1 MTNDVEE
8 ETVYVVSRSGN
19 GGRNHVHT
27 DPDCQ
32 YLQRAKNVFEK
43 PRDVVD
49 IDRLCRVCS
58 GDHSPLENEGPDD
71 DPNATRELL
80 SSTAPEEI
88 GLSPIGERDGLGGDR
103 A

>member
-1 MTNDVEE
+1 MTDSDE

-32 YLQRAKNVFEK
+32 YLERAKNVFEK
-43 PRDVVD
+43 PRSVVD
-49 IDRLCRVCS
+49 IDRLCQVCS
-58 GDHSPLENEGPDD
+58 GEHSPENEGPSG
-71 DPNATRELL
+71 DPNETRKLL

-88 GLSPIGERDGLGGDR
+88 GLSAIGERDGLGGD
-103 A
+103 

>member
-1 MTNDVEE
+1 MTNAAEE
-8 ETVYVVSRSGN
+8 ETVFVVSRSGN

-32 YLQRAKNVFEK
+32 HLQRAKNVFEK
-43 PRDVVD
+43 PRSVVNV
-49 IDRLCRVCS
+49 DRLCRVCS
-58 GDHSPLENEGPDD
+58 GEYSPPKTDGPNEM
-71 DPNATRELL
+71 RKLL

-88 GLSPIGERDGLGGDR
+88 GLSAIGERDGMGGGQ